1 MWLGGSQPSAADRD
15 ALAAMPVP
23 PSAETHPNTFAWW
36 CLAAKFTPPV
46 RAQWTGEAKQTAAAE
61 DEFDPFA
68 DEEEDEEAEKARM
81 ERMKALAK
89 PAK

>member
-46 RAQWTGEAKQTAAAE
+46 RAQWTGQA
-61 DEFDPFA
+61 
-68 DEEEDEEAEKARM
+68 
-81 ERMKALAK
+81 
-89 PAK
+89 